1 MRKSI
6 TILLLCWSAAAFG
19 QLQPQITQHMYNPM
33 PFNPA
38 TAGYRE
44 ALSGTISHRQLW
56 RAFDGTPTT
65 YTLGIHAPVFNP
77 SFGAGLLVQH
87 DEIGVSRS
95 LGVAAQFAYRMRTGK
110 SGKLCFGLKAGVI
123 NQLDK
128 WSAVI
133 TTDTGDDAFTIGD
146 TQSWLP
152 DVGAGIYYYRKK
164 YYAGF
169 SVPTFFSRRYEGAG
183 VYAPKF
189 APVESTFV
197 LHTGGVVD
205 LSKSLNIQP
214 SLLARYQQAAGYQI
228 EMGAMFN
235 LKERFGL
242 DFSLGL
248 AGTLLAFALLVGGWW
263 AFGEVTATL
272 WLLALGMTAYNALS
286 TWFEF
291 RYVLGRGSVKRAGV
305 R

>member
-19 QLQPQITQHMYNPM
+19 QLQPQMTQHMYNPM

-65 YTLGIHAPVFNP
+65 HTLGIHAPVFNP

-95 LGVAAQFAYRMRTGK
+95 LGIAAQFAYRMRTGK
-110 SGKLCFGLKAGVI
+110 TGKLCFGLKAGVI

-133 TTDTGDDAFTIGD
+133 TTDAGDDAFTIGD

-152 DVGAGIYYYRKK
+152 DVGAGIYYYKKK

-169 SVPTFFSRRYEGAG
+169 SVPTFFSRRYDGAG
-183 VYAPKF
+183 IYAPKF

-197 LHTGGVVD
+197 LHTGGIVD

-214 SLLARYQQAAGYQI
+214 SLLARYQQVAGYQI

-242 DFSLGL
+242 
-248 AGTLLAFALLVGGWW
+248 GGAYRMGQSW
-263 AFGEVTATL
+263 TAMMRLFITKQ
-272 WLLALGMTAYNALS
+272 LALVYAYDRFIFEAQTFDRGTHEITLS
-286 TWFEF
+286 LDLV
-291 RYVLGRGSVKRAGV
+291 RYTKAPDTRFF
-305 R
+305 

>member
-19 QLQPQITQHMYNPM
+19 QLQPQMTQHMYNPM

-44 ALSGTISHRQLW
+44 ALSGTISHRQHW

-65 YTLGIHAPVFNP
+65 HTLGIHAPVFNP

-95 LGVAAQFAYRMRTGK
+95 LGIAAQFAYRMRTGK
-110 SGKLCFGLKAGVI
+110 TGKLCFGLKAGVI

-133 TTDTGDDAFTIGD
+133 TTDAGDDAFTIGD

-152 DVGAGIYYYRKK
+152 DVGAGIYYYKKK

-169 SVPTFFSRRYEGAG
+169 SVPTFFSRRYDGAG
-183 VYAPKF
+183 IYAPKF

-197 LHTGGVVD
+197 LHTGGIVD

-214 SLLARYQQAAGYQI
+214 SLLARYQQVAGYQI

-242 DFSLGL
+242 
-248 AGTLLAFALLVGGWW
+248 GGAYRMGQSW
-263 AFGEVTATL
+263 TAMMRLFITKQ
-272 WLLALGMTAYNALS
+272 LALVYAYDRFIFEAQTFDRGTHEITLS
-286 TWFEF
+286 LDLV
-291 RYVLGRGSVKRAGV
+291 RYTKAPDTRFF
-305 R
+305 

>member
-19 QLQPQITQHMYNPM
+19 QLQPQMTQHMYNPM

-44 ALSGTISHRQLW
+44 ALSGTISHRQHW

-65 YTLGIHAPVFNP
+65 HTLGIHAPVFNP

-95 LGVAAQFAYRMRTGK
+95 LGIAAQFAYRMRTGK
-110 SGKLCFGLKAGVI
+110 TGKLCFGLKAGVI

-133 TTDTGDDAFTIGD
+133 TTDAGDDAFTIGD

-152 DVGAGIYYYRKK
+152 DVGAGVYYYRKK
-164 YYAGF
+164 YYVGF
-169 SVPTFFSRRYEGAG
+169 SVPTFYSRQYDGAG
-183 VYAPKF
+183 MYAPRF
-189 APVESTFV
+189 APGESTFV
-197 LHTGGVVD
+197 FHTGGIVN

-214 SLLARYQQAAGYQI
+214 SLLARYQQVSGYQL
-228 EMGAMFN
+228 ETGAMFN
-235 LKERFGL
+235 LKDRFGL
-242 DFSLGL
+242 GGAYRMGQSWTAMMRLFITKQIALVYAYDRFIYE
-248 AGTLLAFALLVGGWW
+248 AQTFDRGTHEITLSMDLVRHTK
-263 AFGEVTATL
+263 APDTRF
-272 WLLALGMTAYNALS
+272 
-286 TWFEF
+286 F
-291 RYVLGRGSVKRAGV
+291 
-305 R
+305 

>member
-19 QLQPQITQHMYNPM
+19 QLQPQMTQHMYNPM

-65 YTLGIHAPVFNP
+65 HTLGIHAPVFNP

-95 LGVAAQFAYRMRTGK
+95 LGIAAQFAYRMRTGK
-110 SGKLCFGLKAGVI
+110 TGKLCFGLKAGVI

-133 TTDTGDDAFTIGD
+133 TTDAGDDAFTIGD

-152 DVGAGIYYYRKK
+152 DVGAGIYYYKKK

-169 SVPTFFSRRYEGAG
+169 SVPTFFSRRYDGAG
-183 VYAPKF
+183 IYAPKF

-197 LHTGGVVD
+197 LHTGGIVD

-242 DFSLGL
+242 
-248 AGTLLAFALLVGGWW
+248 GGAYRMGQSW
-263 AFGEVTATL
+263 TAMMRLFITKQ
-272 WLLALGMTAYNALS
+272 LALVYAYDRFIFEAQTFDLGTHEITLS
-286 TWFEF
+286 LDLV
-291 RYVLGRGSVKRAGV
+291 RYTKAPDTRFF
-305 R
+305 

>member
-19 QLQPQITQHMYNPM
+19 QLQPQMTQHMYNPM

-65 YTLGIHAPVFNP
+65 HTLGIHAPVFNP

-95 LGVAAQFAYRMRTGK
+95 LGIAAQFAYRMRTGK
-110 SGKLCFGLKAGVI
+110 TGKLCFGLKAGVI

-133 TTDTGDDAFTIGD
+133 TTDAGDDAFTIGD

-152 DVGAGIYYYRKK
+152 DVGAGIYYYKKK

-169 SVPTFFSRRYEGAG
+169 SVPTFFSRRYDGAG
-183 VYAPKF
+183 IYAPKF

-197 LHTGGVVD
+197 LHTGGIVD

-242 DFSLGL
+242 
-248 AGTLLAFALLVGGWW
+248 GGAYRMGQSW
-263 AFGEVTATL
+263 TAMMRLFITKQ
-272 WLLALGMTAYNALS
+272 LALVYAYDRFIFEAQTFDRGTHEITLS
-286 TWFEF
+286 LDLV
-291 RYVLGRGSVKRAGV
+291 RYTKAPDTRFF
-305 R
+305 